1 MPSQHSSNKI
11 YYSMGLSIVCT
22 WSCFLSISWRHKTE
36 FTSVKFLMSLK
47 KYMKHNYLLYLI
59 DTILFCIK
67 INLQMKFIICL
78 WIMMQFEKLRE
89 FKSIIFV
96 NKGATYFIYISKN
109 WDEIMQPTML
119 SIITEKE
126 KT

>member
-1 MPSQHSSNKI
+1 
-11 YYSMGLSIVCT
+11 
-22 WSCFLSISWRHKTE
+22 
-36 FTSVKFLMSLK
+36 
-47 KYMKHNYLLYLI
+47 
-59 DTILFCIK
+59 
-67 INLQMKFIICL
+67 
-78 WIMMQFEKLRE
+78 MMQFEKLRE